1 MQLEHTSHLNVCA
14 FLSYDPYLY
23 TSKREPSS
31 RRRQWP
37 RRLSILGRRI
47 SIGRLESREKSL
59 FAVTVH
65 ILFMYFLL
73 RTHEKRT
80 QNVTIHAQFI
90 TVRTSLLRAHDHK
103 VGISFGIVYIYVLT

>member
-1 MQLEHTSHLNVCA
+1 
-14 FLSYDPYLY
+14 
-23 TSKREPSS
+23 
-31 RRRQWP
+31 
-37 RRLSILGRRI
+37 
-47 SIGRLESREKSL
+47 
-59 FAVTVH
+59 
-65 ILFMYFLL
+65 MYFLL